1 MEKIGKGL
9 EGDQKMEVASPQWL
23 YENMLIQ
30 AADKNPDIQ
39 KNLGQAAL
47 SGQASSFADVLAAS
61 LQNNA
66 TSALLN
72 SFASTDNGTD
82 TTTDASSLASL
93 LNPLQM
99 ANQLG
104 ISPAAGQTVAN
115 IGLSQGS
122 LPVQVP
128 AQVLSQPQPEPQ
140 SVLPSAAK
148 LLSTYKNSSVAPSNI
163 ADSIASAAK
172 RYGVPEKLIA
182 SVIKQESDYN
192 PYSRSGAGAMGLMQL
207 MPENV
212 KELGITDPFNV
223 NQNIDGGTRQLKSYL
238 DQYNGDVELALA
250 AYNAGPGNVQKYGG
264 IPPFKETQNY
274 VQKITGMLNA

>member
-1 MEKIGKGL
+1 
-9 EGDQKMEVASPQWL
+9 MEVASPQWL

-30 AADKNPDIQ
+30 AADKNPEVQ
-39 KNLGQAAL
+39 KQIGQEAL

-66 TSALLN
+66 TQALLK
-72 SFASTDNGTD
+72 SLSASSDDGTSD
-82 TTTDASSLASL
+82 PQATDASSLASL
-93 LNPLQM
+93 LGPLQM

-104 ISPAAGQTVAN
+104 LSPAAAQLPVNT
-115 IGLSQGS
+115 GLDQGS
-122 LPVQVP
+122 WPAQVP
-128 AQVLSQPQPEPQ
+128 AQILSQPLSDPQ
-140 SVLPSAAK
+140 SVLSPSAK
-148 LLSTYKNSSVAPSNI
+148 LLSTYKNNTGAPSSI
-163 ADSIASAAK
+163 ADSIAAAAK

-192 PYSRSGAGAMGLMQL
+192 PYSRSSAGAMGLMQL

-212 KELGITDPFNV
+212 KELGISDPYNV
-223 NQNIDGGTRQLKSYL
+223 DQNIDGGTRQLKSYL
-238 DQYNGDVELALA
+238 DQYNGDVTLALA

-274 VQKITGMLNA
+274 VQKITSMLNA